1 MTMHEYGTIME
12 YGVNVKIILLNNNF
26 WESVRQW
33 QELFLMNDIP
43 EHTRRTPI
51 YRWPMRGIRT

>member
-26 WESVRQW
+26 WEWCANGKNS
-33 QELFLMNDIP
+33 F
-43 EHTRRTPI
+43 
-51 YRWPMRGIRT
+51 